1 MLRYCDAA
9 APALRGAARLWRGA
23 SASSSASAPQ
33 APHPDDR
40 FIGLTGAQ
48 IVHEI
53 LREQKVEVVVGYP

>member
-1 MLRYCDAA
+1 MLRYCAAA
-9 APALRGAARLWRGA
+9 APALRGAAVWRRGA
-23 SASSSASAPQ
+23 SASSSAGASR

-40 FIGLTGAQ
+40 FVGLTGAQ